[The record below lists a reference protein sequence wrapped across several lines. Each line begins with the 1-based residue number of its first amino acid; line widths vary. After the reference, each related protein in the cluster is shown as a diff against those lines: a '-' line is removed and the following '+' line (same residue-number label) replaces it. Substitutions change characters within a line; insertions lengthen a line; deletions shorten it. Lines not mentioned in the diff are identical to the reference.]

1 MSVTSKI
8 EWTDATWTP
17 IRARRKDTGKVGV
30 ACVKVSPACKNCYAE
45 RLNMRNLP
53 AHGTGLPYTVEA
65 LGQVEIFLDKEML
78 FAPLK
83 WKRPRKIFV
92 CSQTDLFG
100 EFVPDEMIDRV
111 FAVMALCPQHTF
123 QVLTKR
129 AERMRRYQSQIRPI
143 SSVSTDVADLARHI
157 GRIVW
162 DPRGS
167 ERCNYYG
174 CGDVGDVSNRR
185 VWPGWPLPNVW
196 LGVTA
201 EDQQRADERIP
212 HLLRTPAAKR
222 FVSVEPMLGPLDLTS
237 LSVHEHGDTEQWNS
251 LDRSEARDA
260 EIEGACSS
268 VIDWVIVGGESGGA
282 KSRPMHPY
290 WVRTIRNHCVVAGV
304 PFFFKQWGE
313 WQNGSGFSAK
323 AKTVLRDGRIVGD
336 PKDCHIETQNNWA
349 QLLPTMMLRVG
360 KKAAGRLLDG
370 REWGEFPV

>member
-1 MSVTSKI
+1 MSTTSKI

-17 IRARRKDTGKVGV
+17 IRARRKDTGKIGV

-45 RLNMRNLP
+45 RFNMRNLP
-53 AHGTGLPYTVEA
+53 VHGTGLPYTVEA
-65 LGQVEIFLDKEML
+65 LDQVEIFLDEEML
-78 FAPLK
+78 LAPLK
-83 WKRPRKIFV
+83 WKKQRKIFV

-111 FAVMALCPQHTF
+111 FAVMRLSPQHTF

-129 AERMRRYQSQIRPI
+129 AARM
-143 SSVSTDVADLARHI
+143 SSWFAKFSNTSHCVEAVNI
-157 GRIVW
+157 GR
-162 DPRGS
+162 
-167 ERCNYYG
+167 
-174 CGDVGDVSNRR
+174 GDVRSGYWID
-185 VWPGWPLPNVW
+185 PLPNVW

>member
-1 MSVTSKI
+1 MSEKSKI

-17 IRARRKDTGKVGV
+17 IRARRKDTGKIGV
-30 ACVKVSPACKNCYAE
+30 ACVKVSPACKNCHAE

-53 AHGTGLPYTVEA
+53 AHGTGLPYTVGA
-65 LGQVEIFLDKEML
+65 LNHVEIFLDEEML
-78 FAPLK
+78 LAPLK

-129 AERMRRYQSQIRPI
+129 AARMERWFDNRP
-143 SSVSTDVADLARHI
+143 VKKQEGNI
-157 GRIVW
+157 GRTLPGYLVR
-162 DPRGS
+162 PLLAGL
-167 ERCNYYG
+167 YG
-174 CGDVGDVSNRR
+174 TRHSLLNWVEGQ
-185 VWPGWPLPNVW
+185 WPLPNVW

>member
-1 MSVTSKI
+1 MSTNSKI

-17 IRARRKDTGKVGV
+17 VRARRKDTGKVGV

-222 FVSVEPMLGPLDLTS
+222 FVSVEPMLKRVDLTKIPVLPS
-237 LSVHEHGDTEQWNS
+237 PYATKTVDINVLARASVLAPG
-251 LDRSEARDA
+251 
-260 EIEGACSS
+260 
-268 VIDWVIVGGESGGA
+268 IDWVIVGGESGAGARPMDIAWVRDLRDQCKTAGVACFIKQMGA
-282 KSRPMHPY
+282 KPY
-290 WVRTIRNHCVVAGV
+290 VSYLNPNVTSWDDELIDQIKLKDRKGGDMA
-304 PFFFKQWGE
+304 E
-313 WQNGSGFSAK
+313 WPE
-323 AKTVLRDGRIVGD
+323 D
-336 PKDCHIETQNNWA
+336 
-349 QLLPTMMLRVG
+349 LRV
-360 KKAAGRLLDG
+360 
-370 REWGEFPV
+370 REVPE